1 MVCLKNEIFQ
11 QRLILTTFEWLLES
25 SRNLTIMEFGAVVHQ
40 MHIWLMGELKEPF
53 QEDFSHIEATVNLT
67 SCDMFEPP

>member
-1 MVCLKNEIFQ
+1 
-11 QRLILTTFEWLLES
+11 
-25 SRNLTIMEFGAVVHQ
+25 MEFGAVVHQ

-67 SCDMFEPP
+67 SCDMFEPPWMMSKCKDAKSEVLLWLFGCKVLNVA